1 MQSLFVALCCAIV
14 LLAPNNLAFVP
25 SPPRDALARSVS
37 VGGGG
42 GGKQWI
48 QLPVTLPSVE
58 LSMAMNDDDDKNVNV
73 NLVEDVDAFTL
84 TAVGFGLI
92 AFNFLVLA
100 NMGDAGLAGFVARII
115 NTFSN

>member
-1 MQSLFVALCCAIV
+1 MRSLFVSLCFLIV
-14 LLAPNNLAFVP
+14 LLAPTSLAFVSTP
-25 SPPRDALARSVS
+25 STGALVSSVS
-37 VGGGG
+37 VRGEGIN
-42 GGKQWI
+42 KQWI
-48 QLPVTLPSVE
+48 HSQVTRPSVE
-58 LSMAMNDDDDKNVNV
+58 LTMAMSDDDDKNVNV
-73 NLVEDVDAFTL
+73 NLIEDVDAFTL